1 MLPVFPPAL
10 GRRCPLVYLENL
22 KCIPCS
28 WEKTQRTMRENVVTC
43 GTSIEVAA
51 MGLVCIPRI
60 CWGKVCGS
68 VSGEPQEREH
78 MCVIVGLSNRA
89 L

>member
-1 MLPVFPPAL
+1 
-10 GRRCPLVYLENL
+10 
-22 KCIPCS
+22 
-28 WEKTQRTMRENVVTC
+28 MRENVVTC

-68 VSGEPQEREH
+68 VSGEPQERER